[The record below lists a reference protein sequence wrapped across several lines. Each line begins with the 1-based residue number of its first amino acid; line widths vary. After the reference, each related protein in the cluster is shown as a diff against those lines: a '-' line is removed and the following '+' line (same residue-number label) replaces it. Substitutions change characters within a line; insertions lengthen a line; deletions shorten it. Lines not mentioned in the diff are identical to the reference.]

1 MNDNKFVKLIR
12 EKLSGHKV
20 AVPDDLWAKISSQL
34 PATVVWYKR
43 GYVRAIAAIVLLL
56 LVVAS
61 FVYRDSCTLV
71 APSSPHEVVAEET
84 IDATETIEID
94 NTDISPVI
102 ASQEEANSKV
112 EDTPIYVAASSCCCD
127 VDDADDGIAV
137 EVVVEEEKAT
147 HSLLADNQER
157 VSIADT
163 SLAVVNAD
171 APLAAYDTQDEDIV
185 FDDAAVEYIKHKHSL
200 GSKPSQFFSF
210 DATTSGMRTVITPFD
225 YRCGGKGELTFNHKM
240 PLTVR
245 ALFEKRFGRWGIGV
259 GVSYTYMVSE
269 YAMSNKVRV
278 GTQQL
283 HYVGIPIHASF
294 EIARVNKFS
303 FYTALG
309 AQMDINTAGLHSE
322 SPESYIYECKDEIPF
337 RDEKLQFS
345 AQLRLGAAFEVIEHF
360 DIFVEPTLGY
370 YFDSN
375 SFVRN
380 IWSDKPLNCSLG
392 FGVRAW
398 F

>member
-1 MNDNKFVKLIR
+1 MNDNKFEKLIR

-34 PATVVWYKR
+34 PAAIVWYKR
-43 GYVRAIAAIVLLL
+43 GYVRAIAAVVLLL
-56 LVVAS
+56 LLVAS
-61 FVYRDSCTLV
+61 FVYRDCCMSV
-71 APSSPHEVVAEET
+71 APSLHEVVAVNAEDET
-84 IDATETIEID
+84 DTVEID
-94 NTDISPVI
+94 NTVISPVI
-102 ASQEEANSKV
+102 ASLDRVNDKV
-112 EDTPIYVAASSCCCD
+112 EDTPIYIATTSSCSDMEVEHDNRED
-127 VDDADDGIAV
+127 VIIEKE
-137 EVVVEEEKAT
+137 EVL
-147 HSLLADNQER
+147 SDLLADSE
-157 VSIADT
+157 VLESFSET
-163 SLAVVNAD
+163 SPVVVNTD
-171 APLAAYDTQDEDIV
+171 TPLVAYCTRDEEIL
-185 FDDAAVEYIKHKHSL
+185 FEDDVVESIKQKQMSASGHS
-200 GSKPSQFFSF
+200 KFFSF
-210 DATTSGMRTVITPFD
+210 DATTSGMRTVVTPFD

-245 ALFEKRFGRWGIGV
+245 ALFEKRFGRWGIGL
-259 GVSYTYMVSE
+259 GASYTYMVSE
-269 YAMSNKVRV
+269 YAMSNNVRV

-283 HYVGIPIHASF
+283 HYVGIPIYASF
-294 EIARVNKFS
+294 EFARVNKFS

-322 SPESYIYECKDEIPF
+322 SPESHIYECKDKIPF
-337 RDEKLQFS
+337 RDKKLQFS
-345 AQLRLGAAFEVIEHF
+345 AQLRVGAAFEVTEHF

-375 SFVRN
+375 SFVRS